1 MADNTANIRVVADES
16 GLDQIT
22 RDARRLEDQF
32 ERVDRSIDGASR
44 SGTSFG
50 QTMAAVAG
58 GMMTTELA
66 MRALAVVTDQLKRS
80 FEDFTARN
88 VEARESQE
96 RLQRSFENFTT
107 RFGESVFGD
116 GRAVE
121 AMDSLAEAIDNIDL
135 ESIEFVRTIGLLI
148 DGGVLLINTYNSVND
163 TLERFGLSIGDLGRL
178 MPGPL
183 QQLHIFNDTL
193 GLIIDG
199 GDFVYSALTNTSD
212 GIKEIEDK
220 VRDLDEALTSGSSG
234 MRQLLGI
241 GGQELFTGP
250 VTIPEEPARR
260 TGGGSRGDPDRDRE
274 IMKRGLASQQ
284 EAKLR
289 ALQDFAEE
297 EKAQRVAQEQE
308 AKDEQRR
315 WVEEQLEAQRIA
327 GEKQLELTRQIAER
341 DMAIKDEFR
350 QKELAKEAE
359 ALAIR
364 EQRAA
369 EANRILGGA
378 ASALASMNF
387 KEAKNRKK
395 VAKDTAAAILR
406 AEGAALIG
414 KGTGNLI
421 ALNPIGALQVA
432 GGGAMIAAANR
443 ISGGGGGGGG
453 GAGATPRQTVQGP
466 SQTIVN
472 PTVSFG
478 FVGDRRAAYRD
489 VEEANRRAMER
500 S

>member
-1 MADNTANIRVVADES
+1 MADNTANIRVVADEQGLNNIQREVNQTSRDFRQLGDEIERTDRVGQHMADSVKGFALSFLTIEAAINGARIALS
-16 GLDQIT
+16 GLKASF
-22 RDARRLEDQF
+22 DAYAATNDDLIRQQEILE
-32 ERVDRSIDGASR
+32 ERINRTSE
-44 SGTSFG
+44 SFG
-50 QTMAAVAG
+50 
-58 GMMTTELA
+58 
-66 MRALAVVTDQLKRS
+66 R
-80 FEDFTARN
+80 
-88 VEARESQE
+88 
-96 RLQRSFENFTT
+96 
-107 RFGESVFGD
+107 SVFGD
-116 GRAVE
+116 GTGERLLQSFANLVRVVGDE
-121 AMDSLAEAIDNIDL
+121 QGYLAQETRDAISVTTDFINLLAEGIEHIQNHQD
-135 ESIEFVRTIGLLI
+135 SISRVRTTYSRFLDLL
-148 DGGVLLINTYNSVND
+148 NP
-163 TLERFGLSIGDLGRL
+163 GRVVIRNFRQEL
-178 MPGPL
+178 
-183 QQLHIFNDTL
+183 
-193 GLIIDG
+193 
-199 GDFVYSALTNTSD
+199 
-212 GIKEIEDK
+212 
-220 VRDLDEALTSGSSG
+220 RDLFAESDRMVGKTTQAATRGAIYAEDAPMFGP
-234 MRQLLGI
+234 
-241 GGQELFTGP
+241 ELPPTAAVG
-250 VTIPEEPARR
+250 AGR
-260 TGGGSRGDPDRDRE
+260 TGRGGGGRSSDLARE
-274 IMKRGLASQQ
+274 IMKRGLAAQQ

-378 ASALASMNF
+378 AGALASMNF
-387 KEAKNRKK
+387 KEAENRKK

-453 GAGATPRQTVQGP
+453 AGATPRQTVQGP